1 MYTRTTI
8 SSLLLAAP
16 AILAQSTGSG
26 SCTDVHIFIARG
38 WNEPY
43 PGRQGTLVDDICADL
58 SGLTCDYEDVVYDAA
73 STDYCPSV
81 LTGETNGLQQI
92 QSYYAKCPDTKLVV
106 SGYSEGANIIGDIL
120 SGGTCGDF
128 TGLGQT
134 SGASCNIAAGLLFGD
149 PQHLPNQPYN
159 VLNGSAGV
167 GTGGSRTEAQ
177 AQILDSYTPRLRSY
191 CQIDDL
197 VCAPGLGADTVEAHT
212 NYFKYYS
219 EDAASWVA
227 GLVNSFQKGQYCS
240 STTTSS
246 TVSSVATSTA
256 SASSLSD
263 SVITSIPAVSNIVA
277 SSSIA
282 STTTCTEE
290 AVSTPAVSS
299 PAPSTITFWSTKEIT
314 ITSCAETVTDCP
326 ARSTVIDT
334 TSIAVST
341 TILIPTASGS
351 WATAISTPASS
362 TPASSTTVVNGK
374 PAVVAYSTTTSTTTL
389 WNFPTISI
397 AKTYPVA
404 TSYVASVGWSN
415 GTVATG
421 VPSGVAAPSGAGSG
435 SWSSAAPSGTGSGS
449 WSSATASGNT
459 PAAYT
464 GAASNVKAAG
474 WVAGAVGLVGM
485 AML

>member
-1 MYTRTTI
+1 MYTKTTI

-16 AILAQSTGSG
+16 AILAQTTGSG

-43 PGRQGTLVDDICADL
+43 PGRQGTLVGDICADL

-73 STDYCPSV
+73 SNDYCPSV

-92 QSYYAKCPDTKLVV
+92 QSYYTKCPDTTLVV

-120 SGGTCGDF
+120 AGGTCGLF
-128 TGLGQT
+128 YGLDQT
-134 SGASCNIAAGLLFGD
+134 SGPSCNIAAALMFGD

-159 VLNGSAGV
+159 VLNGTAGV
-167 GTGGSRTEAQ
+167 GEGGARTEAQ

-191 CQIDDL
+191 CQYDDL
-197 VCAPGLGADTVEAHT
+197 VCATGLGADTVEAHT
-212 NYFKYYS
+212 NYFDYYS

-246 TVSSVATSTA
+246 TVSTVATSTA
-256 SASSLSD
+256 SSSSLSE
-263 SVITSIPAVSNIVA
+263 SVVTSSPAVSSTVA

-290 AVSTPAVSS
+290 AVSTSAVST

-326 ARSTVIDT
+326 ARSTVVDT
-334 TSIAVST
+334 TSVAVST

-351 WATAISTPASS
+351 WATGVSTPASS
-362 TPASSTTVVNGK
+362 SPASSTTVVNGK
-374 PAVVAYSTTTSTTTL
+374 PAVVAYSTSTSTTTL
-389 WNFPTISI
+389 WNFPTISVT
-397 AKTYPVA
+397 KTYPVA

-421 VPSGVAAPSGAGSG
+421 VPAGAAV
-435 SWSSAAPSGTGSGS
+435 PSGTGSGS
-449 WSSATASGNT
+449 WSAATASGST

-464 GAASNVKAAG
+464 GAANNVKAAG
-474 WVAGAVGLVGM
+474 WVVGAVGIVGL